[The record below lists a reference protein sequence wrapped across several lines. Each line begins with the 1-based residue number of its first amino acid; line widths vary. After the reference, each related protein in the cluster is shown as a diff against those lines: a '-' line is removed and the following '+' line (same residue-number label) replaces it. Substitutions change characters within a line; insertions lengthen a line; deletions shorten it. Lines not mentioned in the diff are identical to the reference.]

1 MIKRW
6 AFILFIAFLPVANFS
21 QNLKPVKWSFAS
33 EYKDG
38 KEVELQFIVDI
49 TTHWKVYGQYIEDGG
64 PIPTTFY
71 FTPSDQYQLVGNFDN
86 ENGYLFG
93 KIQEPEGTQFYDN
106 IFEMNLKTF
115 SNEAIFRQ
123 KIKIL
128 KNENFT
134 VKGYLHFMCC
144 DENMCLPPEEIEF
157 EFKVSAKGG

>member
-1 MIKRW
+1 MKCW
-6 AFILFIAFLPVANFS
+6 LFILCTSFLPVVNS
-21 QNLKPVKWSFAS
+21 GQTLKPVKWSFAS
-33 EYKDG
+33 ENKDG

-49 TTHWKVYGQYIEDGG
+49 ENHWKVYGQYIEEGG

-71 FTPSDQYQLVGNFDN
+71 FTPSEQYELVGSFNND

-93 KIQEPEGTQFYDN
+93 KIQEPEGTQFYDQ

-157 EFKVSAKGG
+157 EFKVSTKG